1 MPIASFVFCA
11 VSGDVPAPHRA
22 GAVSEEEI
30 ISGVN
35 AATTASS
42 GGGQGFC
49 EVTVD
54 TAAYV
59 SFGSAPNAGTDQPR
73 FFIPAGQ
80 TRYFRVKQGDKGAV
94 IAA

>member
-11 VSGDVPAPHRA
+11 MSGDIPAPHRA
-22 GAVSEEEI
+22 GAVSEEETI
-30 ISGVN
+30 AGASV
-35 AATTASS
+35 ATTASS

-54 TAAYV
+54 IAAFV
-59 SFGSAPNAGTDQPR
+59 SFGTSPNAGTDQVR

>member
-1 MPIASFVFCA
+1 MAVASFVFCA
-11 VSGDVPAPHRA
+11 MSGDIPAPHRA
-22 GAVSEEEI
+22 GAVSEEETI
-30 ISGVN
+30 AGASV
-35 AATTASS
+35 ATTASS
-42 GGGQGFC
+42 RGGQGFC

-54 TAAYV
+54 QASYV

-80 TRYFRVKQGDKGAV
+80 TRYFRVKQGDRGAV